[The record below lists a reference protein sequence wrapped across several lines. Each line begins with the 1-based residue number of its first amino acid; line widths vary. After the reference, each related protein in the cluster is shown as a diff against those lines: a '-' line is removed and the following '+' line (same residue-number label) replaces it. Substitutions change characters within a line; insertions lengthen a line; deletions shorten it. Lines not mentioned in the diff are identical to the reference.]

1 MGRGRGR
8 GLTLTLTVT
17 LTPSPTPTPSLTPTR
32 CRASQDRCASHPPP
46 LTSQVE
52 VDAEVARAKA
62 VLVVDMGAAVAAER
76 TAGVAYSEGRT
87 AEGAQLV
94 KVLMVRVVTVAR
106 VALAEMP
113 EESRGAAAES
123 RQQRDGHRSWPQS
136 HTRQ

>member
-1 MGRGRGR
+1 MGVAVVVGATAREG
-8 GLTLTLTVT
+8 VAWVA
-17 LTPSPTPTPSLTPTR
+17 
-32 CRASQDRCASHPPP
+32 RAE
-46 LTSQVE
+46 VE

-62 VLVVDMGAAVAAER
+62 VLVVDMGAAVAAGR